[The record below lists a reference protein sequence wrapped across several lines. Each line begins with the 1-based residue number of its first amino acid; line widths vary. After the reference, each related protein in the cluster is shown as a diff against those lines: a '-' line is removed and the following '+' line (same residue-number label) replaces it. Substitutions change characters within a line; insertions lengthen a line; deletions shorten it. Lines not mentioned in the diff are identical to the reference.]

1 MKTYDSIR
9 KTVCKAIPAML
20 LGVALIFSSG
30 QVASA
35 QILNDIT
42 RRAKNAAETRIKMGA
57 DRAVHKAMDKAEDA
71 AKKGVKNAADNASSK
86 KSKSSSSNVPEG
98 RSGGAK
104 AGNGST
110 WYVSGTGSNKNDGR
124 SPKRRQVYPRRAG

>member
-20 LGVALIFSSG
+20 LGFALIFSTG

-57 DRAVHKAMDKAEDA
+57 DRAVHKTLDKAEKA
-71 AKKGVKNAADNASSK
+71 VEKSVKNAADNSSAK
-86 KSKSSSSNVPEG
+86 KSKSSTSNVPEG
-98 RSGGAK
+98 TESGYELGFNM
-104 AGNGST
+104 G
-110 WYVSGTGSNKNDGR
+110 
-124 SPKRRQVYPRRAG
+124 

>member
-20 LGVALIFSSG
+20 LGFALIFSTG

-42 RRAKNAAETRIKMGA
+42 RRAKNAA
-57 DRAVHKAMDKAEDA
+57 
-71 AKKGVKNAADNASSK
+71 
-86 KSKSSSSNVPEG
+86 
-98 RSGGAK
+98 
-104 AGNGST
+104 
-110 WYVSGTGSNKNDGR
+110 
-124 SPKRRQVYPRRAG
+124 